1 MSNEEILQILDGII
15 QNKDRII
22 ENIKNGKEFWLCLGN
37 NKLRKKKELI
47 MVSIKKEKKE
57 GIWYE

>member
-1 MSNEEILQILDGII
+1 MSNEEILQIIEGIV

-22 ENIKNGKEFWLCLGN
+22 ENIKSGKDFWLCLGN
-37 NKLRKKKELI
+37 KKMLKKKELI

-57 GIWYE
+57 DIWYE